1 MSELRDRAQ
10 LIPELELRPG
20 AEVVAEGRAMA
31 RKITPGRCAFLD
43 HYGVETEAEYK
54 RRCVAEGR
62 IMLHAAIGYRDPFRT
77 ARACADIWETLD
89 KKGYRLDRF
98 GLVFDRNMGYPP
110 EMRADMPVGTGLINH
125 CDEAWAAIAAA
136 APTAPYYGDFMI
148 GQPASFE
155 NAAMAIQ
162 TGATMMGNLSHFYNY
177 KLLYMEDDAGRA
189 ASTVKAIALLAAQPK
204 EMYVGSNAD
213 DGFGPLFTD
222 LACTFG
228 LVLFEKYLV
237 ETLIGARHATVFGNM
252 FADPRTRMAFQ
263 RALAL
268 VGEETGPMVYG
279 ATTLYGPDLDANYA
293 SLAHYVTFDIATL
306 RDRPTGHAL
315 TPIPVTEYA
324 RIPDPDEI
332 VEAHIVANRLIE
344 LAPSVETLIDF
355 AVIDRIAMDLVAG
368 GERFRDNLL
377 KGFAEAGIDI
387 SDPIEL
393 LLAVKR
399 AGARNLERWYGPG
412 KEDPATARGR
422 RPVVLVENIAELEAK
437 GDAILGAIPAGKVKA
452 IGGRGYIACVAT
464 TDVHEYGKLL
474 LEHVMRGLDVDTV
487 DGGVSADP
495 ARLVDKAAESGADF
509 IALSTYNGIALS
521 YLTKLREAME
531 AAGLNIPIYI
541 GGRLNQVP
549 KSSNTSLPVDVSA
562 GLVESGAIVCSDVEA
577 MLDRLAGDAEPTVA
591 ASTDKGA

>member
-1 MSELRDRAQ
+1 MSGLVERSQ
-10 LIPELELRPG
+10 LIPEPELRPG
-20 AEVVAEGRAMA
+20 AEVMAEGRALA
-31 RKITPGRCAFLD
+31 REITPGRCAFLD

-62 IMLHAAIGYRDPFRT
+62 VMLHAAIGYRDPFRT
-77 ARACADIWETLD
+77 ARACTEVWEALD
-89 KKGYRLDRF
+89 RKGWRLDRF

-110 EMRADMPVGTGLINH
+110 AMRGDMPMGTGLINH
-125 CDEAWAAIAAA
+125 TDEAWRAIAEA
-136 APTAPYYGDFMI
+136 APVAPYYGDFMI

-177 KLLYMEDDAGRA
+177 RLLYMEDDVGRA
-189 ASTVKAIALLAAQPK
+189 ESTIKAIALLGAQPK

-228 LVLFEKYLV
+228 LVLVEKHLV
-237 ETLIGARHATVFGNM
+237 ETLIGARHVTVFGNM

-263 RALAL
+263 RALAK

-279 ATTLYGPDLDANYA
+279 ATTLYGPDEDANYA
-293 SLAHYVTFDIATL
+293 SMAHYLTFDIATL
-306 RDRPTGHAL
+306 RDRPTGHAV

-324 RIPDPDEI
+324 RIPEPHEI
-332 VEAHIVANRLIE
+332 VEAHVVANRLIE
-344 LAPSVETLIDF
+344 RAATVAPLIDF
-355 AVIDRIAMDLVAG
+355 GAVDGIADDLVAG
-368 GERFRDNLL
+368 GERFRANLL
-377 KGFAEAGIDI
+377 KGFAEVGIDTAN
-387 SDPIEL
+387 PVEL

-412 KEDPATARGR
+412 EEDEAAARGR

-437 GDAILGAIPAGKVKA
+437 GDAILADVPE
-452 IGGRGYIACVAT
+452 GRAESIRGRSYVACVAT

-474 LEHVMRGLDVDTV
+474 LEHVMRGLDVETV

-495 ARLVDKAAESGADF
+495 ARLVARARESGADF

-521 YLTKLREAME
+521 YLTRLREAMT
-531 AAGLNIPIYI
+531 AAGLDIPVYI

-549 KSSNTSLPVDVSA
+549 ESSNTSLPVDVTGRLA
-562 GLVESGAIVCSDVEA
+562 EAGAIVCGDVEA
-577 MLDRLAGDAEPTVA
+577 MLERLADGPAPADRA
-591 ASTDKGA
+591 A